1 MPIQTK
7 GLLGPGHSKQD
18 AKARTTDSTARAILD
33 DEVRKREAKTARLR
47 ELRLQKEAEAQPE
60 APAGRKA
67 VKKKSEKSPR

>member
-33 DEVRKREAKTARLR
+33 DEARKRDAKTARLR
-47 ELRLQKEAEAQPE
+47 ELRLQKEAEAPAE
-60 APAGRKA
+60 APAAGRKA
-67 VKKKSEKSPR
+67 VKKKSGK